1 MVLLVH
7 PDGTILA
14 LYSEAID
21 LKLLGRVS
29 IRRASFV
36 EPDGEARWWVDLRP
50 AGGPKLG
57 PFDLRTKALAAEQD
71 WLGTHWLPVR
81 SDTSRS

>member
-1 MVLLVH
+1 MVLLIQ
-7 PDGTILA
+7 PDGTILTI
-14 LYSEAID
+14 YGEEID

-50 AGGPKLG
+50 VRGPKLG
-57 PFDLRTKALAAEQD
+57 PFELRTEALACEQK
-71 WLGTHWLPVR
+71 WLATHWLPAR
-81 SDTSRS
+81 S